1 MEMSR
6 NRLRQIVV
14 RPLSAEAF
22 AQYGD
27 VVEASANPGRTYFT
41 TSLGNLRPAAEP
53 KLWMLTKLPSPA
65 LPLKFESLERHEFS
79 SQTFVP
85 IKGDSWLVV
94 VAPSTSQAGPA
105 TDRIEAFLATPK
117 QAVSYRPNTW
127 HGSLTVFGK
136 VARFSVLMW
145 LDGTPADEE
154 IVSVP
159 PFVVCEA

>member
-1 MEMSR
+1 MSR
-6 NRLRQIVV
+6 TRLKEIVV

-22 AQYGD
+22 APYGD
-27 VVEASANPGRTYFT
+27 VVEASANPGRTYFA

-53 KLWMLTKLPSPA
+53 KLWMLTKLPSSAP
-65 LPLKFESLERHEFS
+65 PLEFDSLERHQFS

-85 IKGDSWLVV
+85 IDVDSWLVV
-94 VAPSTSQAGPA
+94 VAPRASEGGPA
-105 TDRIEAFLATPK
+105 LDRIEAFSATPK

-127 HGSLTVFGK
+127 HGSLTVFSK

-154 IVSVP
+154 IIRVP
-159 PFVVCEA
+159 PFVVREA